1 MGPFRVPC
9 ARYGG
14 LIKAAVECG
23 RLDLS
28 RTLLRK
34 SGTMDIQNYMSLFRA
49 CGRERNSK
57 KALDLLTELEQSAV
71 GVDTTASR
79 KTELS
84 DSAGVPAKDGF
95 APCGTGGGNASDRV
109 WTCCTLLRG
118 KR

>member
-1 MGPFRVPC
+1 M
-9 ARYGG
+9 
-14 LIKAAVECG
+14 ECG

-57 KALDLLTELEQSAV
+57 KALDLLNELEQSAV

-79 KTELS
+79 KQG
-84 DSAGVPAKDGF
+84 A
-95 APCGTGGGNASDRV
+95 CG
-109 WTCCTLLRG
+109 LR
-118 KR
+118 

>member
-1 MGPFRVPC
+1 MQRLTVLAAFCVPC

-79 KTELS
+79 KQG
-84 DSAGVPAKDGF
+84 A
-95 APCGTGGGNASDRV
+95 CG
-109 WTCCTLLRG
+109 LR
-118 KR
+118 